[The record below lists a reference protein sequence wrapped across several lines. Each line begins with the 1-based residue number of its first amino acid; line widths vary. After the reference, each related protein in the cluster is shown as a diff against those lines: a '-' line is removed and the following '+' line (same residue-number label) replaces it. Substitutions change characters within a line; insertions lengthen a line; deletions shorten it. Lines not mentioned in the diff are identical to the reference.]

1 MLSAGW
7 IGADYIFY
15 TKKKRFLNNFLYLCS
30 KLNIQTYEEEI
41 ISYIIGIL
49 GCIII
54 DAAFVAIA
62 IHHEAP
68 VSDYILMGIFLPI
81 IDVAFLVIGS
91 LGFEKSGNKC
101 LVIKLPGTVDDDSL
115 PKLK

>member
-1 MLSAGW
+1 M
-7 IGADYIFY
+7 
-15 TKKKRFLNNFLYLCS
+15 KNK
-30 KLNIQTYEEEI
+30 I
-41 ISYIIGIL
+41 IYYIIGVL

-68 VSDYILMGIFLPI
+68 VSDYILMGIFLPV
-81 IDVAFLVIGS
+81 IDIVFLVFGS
-91 LGFEKSGNKC
+91 LCLKKSGNEC
-101 LVIKLPGTVDDDSL
+101 LVIQLPDAVDDDEL

>member
-1 MLSAGW
+1 M
-7 IGADYIFY
+7 
-15 TKKKRFLNNFLYLCS
+15 KKK
-30 KLNIQTYEEEI
+30 I

-62 IHHEAP
+62 IHNEAP

-81 IDVAFLVIGS
+81 ADVAFLVFGS
-91 LGFEKSGNKC
+91 SCFEKSGNKC
-101 LVIKLPGTVDDDSL
+101 LVIKLPDAVDDDSL

>member
-1 MLSAGW
+1 M
-7 IGADYIFY
+7 
-15 TKKKRFLNNFLYLCS
+15 KKK
-30 KLNIQTYEEEI
+30 I
-41 ISYIIGIL
+41 ITYIIGIL
-49 GCIII
+49 VCIII

-62 IHHEAP
+62 IYHEAP

-81 IDVAFLVIGS
+81 IDFLFLVLVGVC
-91 LGFEKSGNKC
+91 FEKPGNKC

>member
-1 MLSAGW
+1 MKRKIIA
-7 IGADYIFY
+7 Y
-15 TKKKRFLNNFLYLCS
+15 T
-30 KLNIQTYEEEI
+30 
-41 ISYIIGIL
+41 IGIL
-49 GCIII
+49 VCSII

-62 IHHEAP
+62 IYHEAP

-81 IDVAFLVIGS
+81 IDFLFLFLIGVC
-91 LGFEKSGNKC
+91 FEKPENKC

>member
-1 MLSAGW
+1 M
-7 IGADYIFY
+7 
-15 TKKKRFLNNFLYLCS
+15 KKK
-30 KLNIQTYEEEI
+30 NIF
-41 ISYIIGIL
+41 YIIGIL

-54 DAAFVAIA
+54 DAAFVVTA

-81 IDVAFLVIGS
+81 VDVAFLICGS
-91 LGFEKSGNKC
+91 LCLKKSGKEC
-101 LVIKLPGTVDDDSL
+101 LVIQLPDAVDDDKL

>member
-1 MLSAGW
+1 M
-7 IGADYIFY
+7 
-15 TKKKRFLNNFLYLCS
+15 KKK
-30 KLNIQTYEEEI
+30 I

-54 DAAFVAIA
+54 DAAFVATA
-62 IHHEAP
+62 IYHEAP

-81 IDVAFLVIGS
+81 ADVAFLVFGS
-91 LGFEKSGNKC
+91 LCLKKSGNEC
-101 LVIKLPGTVDDDSL
+101 LVIKLPGIVDDDSL

>member
-1 MLSAGW
+1 M
-7 IGADYIFY
+7 
-15 TKKKRFLNNFLYLCS
+15 KKKT
-30 KLNIQTYEEEI
+30 IA
-41 ISYIIGIL
+41 YIIGVL
-49 GCIII
+49 GCIVI

-62 IHHEAP
+62 IYHEAP

-81 IDVAFLVIGS
+81 IDFLFLVLVGVC
-91 LGFEKSGNKC
+91 FEKPGNKC

>member
-1 MLSAGW
+1 M
-7 IGADYIFY
+7 
-15 TKKKRFLNNFLYLCS
+15 KKNT
-30 KLNIQTYEEEI
+30 IA
-41 ISYIIGIL
+41 YIIGIL

-54 DAAFVAIA
+54 DAAFVATA

-81 IDVAFLVIGS
+81 VDIAFLVFGS
-91 LGFEKSGNKC
+91 LCFEKLGNEC
-101 LVIKLPGTVDDDSL
+101 LVIKLSGVVDDDKL

>member
-1 MLSAGW
+1 MKRKIIA
-7 IGADYIFY
+7 Y
-15 TKKKRFLNNFLYLCS
+15 T
-30 KLNIQTYEEEI
+30 
-41 ISYIIGIL
+41 IGIL

-62 IHHEAP
+62 IYHEAP
-68 VSDYILMGIFLPI
+68 VSDYILIGIFLPI
-81 IDVAFLVIGS
+81 IDFLFLILVDVC
-91 LGFEKSGNKC
+91 FEKPGNKC

>member
-1 MLSAGW
+1 M
-7 IGADYIFY
+7 
-15 TKKKRFLNNFLYLCS
+15 KKK
-30 KLNIQTYEEEI
+30 IT
-41 ISYIIGIL
+41 SYIISIF

-54 DAAFVAIA
+54 DAGFVAIA
-62 IHHEAP
+62 IHHEVP

-81 IDVAFLVIGS
+81 VDFLFLV
-91 LGFEKSGNKC
+91 LVGFTLENDLGNKF

>member
-1 MLSAGW
+1 M
-7 IGADYIFY
+7 
-15 TKKKRFLNNFLYLCS
+15 KKK
-30 KLNIQTYEEEI
+30 I

-62 IHHEAP
+62 IYHEEP
-68 VSDYILMGIFLPI
+68 VSDYILISIFLPI
-81 IDVAFLVIGS
+81 INFLFLV
-91 LGFEKSGNKC
+91 LVDVCFEKPENKC
-101 LVIKLPGTVDDDSL
+101 LVIKLPGIVDDYKL